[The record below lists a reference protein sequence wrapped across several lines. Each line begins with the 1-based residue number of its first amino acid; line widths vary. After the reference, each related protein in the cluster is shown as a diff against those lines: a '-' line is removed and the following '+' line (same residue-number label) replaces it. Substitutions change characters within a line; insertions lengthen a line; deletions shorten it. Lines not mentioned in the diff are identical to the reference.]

1 MIGLNQDKETCL
13 KDQPDR
19 RVGETQ
25 QLKMGDLGPT
35 PVDPKKR
42 KAAAINDLKGILR
55 MALKL
60 ITKFVSKYI
69 HLSKGINH

>member
-1 MIGLNQDKETCL
+1 
-13 KDQPDR
+13 
-19 RVGETQ
+19 
-25 QLKMGDLGPT
+25 MGDLGPT

-42 KAAAINDLKGILR
+42 KAAAINDLKGFLR